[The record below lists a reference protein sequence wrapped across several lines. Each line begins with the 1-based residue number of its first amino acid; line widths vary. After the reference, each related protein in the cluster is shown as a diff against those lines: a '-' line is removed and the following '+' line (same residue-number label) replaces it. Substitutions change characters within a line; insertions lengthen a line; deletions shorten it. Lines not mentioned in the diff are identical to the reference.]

1 MPAPLK
7 VTLSEHED
15 LTLRELSLAKTIP
28 KRTRIRAMV
37 LRLNNQGW
45 SVPKISHYFH
55 WAPETVRVA
64 LKRWLKQG
72 LVGLWDLPRSG
83 RKPAWKESDWN
94 MVSVSM
100 FSPPPEIGPIGNDR
114 IGLSSIENLGGEKTN
129 DTNVTTG
136 EAVKVMRINGMG
148 MLTSP
153 LYLFAKF
160 FEGKATEHL

>member
-7 VTLSEHED
+7 VTLSENED
-15 LTLRELSLAKTIP
+15 LTLRELSLAETIP

-64 LKRWLKQG
+64 LKRWLKHG

-83 RKPAWKESDWN
+83 RKPSWKEEDWQLMEKWLN
-94 MVSVSM
+94 EERGYTSKQLAQKWSC
-100 FSPPPEIGPIGNDR
+100 IRKI
-114 IGLSSIENLGGEKTN
+114 NLGSEQIRRILKKKTG
-129 DTNVTTG
+129 DG
-136 EAVKVMRINGMG
+136 RE
-148 MLTSP
+148 
-153 LYLFAKF
+153 
-160 FEGKATEHL
+160 